1 MAAIGGFYGG
11 FWDTGEQ
18 EAALEGIFQ
27 AQQDR
32 GAVLAGRVWGNL
44 EETAAG
50 GVAQMHM
57 SARKEQEEHE
67 CFWEWRNAG
76 RRAAV
81 LLDGEFYNSGELRS
95 ALKEQGEKLET
106 DGDAELAGRMYLCY
120 GPEFVKQLNGV
131 FAMAVLDLDKKMI
144 FLYRDRMGVKPLFYT
159 FWKDRLYFASRIKGL
174 LACPGI
180 HPEIGLEGLN
190 EIFSVGPA
198 RTPGNGVLKGIFEL
212 EPARMMIAAP
222 EGLKQMEWWKL
233 ESHPHEDSYETTV
246 ETVRE
251 LVMDAVTRQADTK
264 EPLCAFL
271 SGGLDSSLVSAVC
284 ASLAGE
290 KGQRL
295 KTFSF
300 DFTDNGKYF
309 KANAFQPSQDHPYVE
324 QMAEFLHSRHRCLEC
339 SSRQLADLLEDSV
352 RAADLPVMGDIDSSL
367 LYFCRQTA
375 RYCGIA
381 MTGECADEIFGGYPW
396 FHKREMMNADTFP
409 WTGDLDARKVLLK
422 EEFIQELGMEQYV
435 EKRYRETLE
444 QVPEC
449 PEEGEEKKRQ
459 RQMAWLNLRWFM
471 QTLLNRMDRT
481 SSSAGLTARVPFA
494 DYRIVEYLWNVPW
507 EMKAKNGEVKH
518 LLREAAK
525 GILPEEVRIRKK
537 SPYPKTYVPYYEE
550 LLAERMKEMLEDS
563 KSPGAEFLDREK
575 TLRFL
580 KKPSDYGRPW
590 YGQLMAAP
598 QMMAYML
605 QTDFW
610 LREYGIKI
618 RV

>member
-18 EAALEGIFQ
+18 EAVLGQIFQ

-32 GAVLAGRVWGNL
+32 GAVLSGKAWGNQ
-44 EETAAG
+44 TGVAAG
-50 GVAQMHM
+50 GMAQNHL
-57 SARKEQEEHE
+57 SARKEPEANE
-67 CFWEWRNAG
+67 CFWEWRSLE

-81 LLDGEFYNSGELRS
+81 FLDGEFYNSRELRTELK
-95 ALKEQGEKLET
+95 ALGEDLET
-106 DGDAELAGRMYLCY
+106 DGDAELAGRMYLHY

-131 FAMAVLDLDKKMI
+131 FAMAVVDFNKKMV
-144 FLYRDRMGVKPLFYT
+144 FLYRDRIGVKPLFYT
-159 FWKDRLYFASRIKGL
+159 FWKDRLYFASRLKGL

-180 HPEIGLEGLN
+180 RPEVDREGLN
-190 EIFSVGPA
+190 EIFSIGPA

-222 EGLKQMEWWKL
+222 DGCRQMEWWGL
-233 ESHPHEDSYETTV
+233 ESRPHEDSYDTTV
-246 ETVRE
+246 EKVRE
-251 LVMDAVTRQADTK
+251 LVIDAVTRQAVAK

-284 ASLAGE
+284 VSLAEE

-295 KTFSF
+295 DTFSF

-324 QMAEFLHSRHRCLEC
+324 QMADFLNSQHHCLEC

-381 MTGECADEIFGGYPW
+381 VTGECADEIFGGYPW
-396 FHKREMMNADTFP
+396 FHKKEMLNADTFP
-409 WTGDLDARKVLLK
+409 WTRDLDARKVLLK
-422 EEFIQELGMEQYV
+422 EDFLQELGMEQYV

-444 QVPEC
+444 RVPQC
-449 PEEGEEKKRQ
+449 PEESPEKLRQ
-459 RQMAWLNLRWFM
+459 RQMAWLNLKWFM

-481 SSSAGLTARVPFA
+481 SSSAGLRARVPFA

-518 LLREAAK
+518 LLREIAK
-525 GILPEEVRIRKK
+525 GILPEEVRTRKK

-550 LLAERMKEMLEDS
+550 ILAERMREMLEDS
-563 KSPGAEFLDREK
+563 KRPGAELLDREK
-575 TLRFL
+575 TMRFL
-580 KKPSDYGRPW
+580 RKPSDYGRPW

-605 QTDFW
+605 QVDCW
-610 LREYGIKI
+610 LREYDIKI